1 MKKKRQTVSLSL
13 MMKKTCKRKRFME
26 DRLKETRSFDPG
38 LTLQRLAR
46 KVNSAGFPRTTD
58 EYLEAQIS
66 FFSLVNKCILGQ
78 RTQQPGLGMHQGFG
92 VSQRMEFNDDIT
104 FNDCAEH
111 ERALEWRRLPVGHQ
125 TFDCEPEDEMIDH
138 GQSREASIDEAIKQ
152 KKAVAVER
160 TQESVVIGQASAL
173 SKAVQTT
180 TEMTFGKR
188 NRISGRYGKGI
199 MKLVYNHLRQGLRCK
214 AYAKAFD

>member
-1 MKKKRQTVSLSL
+1 MSD
-13 MMKKTCKRKRFME
+13 E
-26 DRLKETRSFDPG
+26 DAQPRSPSPQQGDSVE
-38 LTLQRLAR
+38 A
-46 KVNSAGFPRTTD
+46 SASGG
-58 EYLEAQIS
+58 EEEL
-66 FFSLVNKCILGQ
+66 
-78 RTQQPGLGMHQGFG
+78 FG
-92 VSQRMEFNDDIT
+92 VCDSSLYQ
-104 FNDCAEH
+104 
-111 ERALEWRRLPVGHQ
+111 VGHQ

-152 KKAVAVER
+152 KKAVADER

-173 SKAVQTT
+173 SKAVQTA

>member
-1 MKKKRQTVSLSL
+1 MD
-13 MMKKTCKRKRFME
+13 RF
-26 DRLKETRSFDPG
+26 KETRSFDPG

-66 FFSLVNKCILGQ
+66 FFSLVNKCILGRKGGDSNKNMQ
-78 RTQQPGLGMHQGFG
+78 MVVTLRPQQPGLGMHQGFG
-92 VSQRMEFNDDIT
+92 MSQRMEFNDDIT